1 MAATPRAGA
10 RARRSPLYLDRP
22 EHRRTLPSDVA
33 ARGAS
38 PVPGRRTD
46 RPARTPRDGLPAPQ
60 PAGEL
65 LMPPGQADFFIGDRD
80 VTRAPPREKNGEA
93 QAAIGSHGSG
103 MTGIFAGRARAAGD
117 VPARVRACYCHP
129 PVGEGG
135 VSKGNAPPFDPASP

>member
-10 RARRSPLYLDRP
+10 RARRAPLYLDRP
-22 EHRRTLPSDVA
+22 ENRRKLPSDVA

-65 LMPPGQADFFIGDRD
+65 LMPPGEADFFIGDRD
-80 VTRAPPREKNGEA
+80 LTRAPPREKNGEA

-103 MTGIFAGRARAAGD
+103 LTGNFARRARATGD
-117 VPARVRACYCHP
+117 LSARVRARYCHP
-129 PVGEGG
+129 PAGEGG
-135 VSKGNAPPFDPASP
+135 VSKANATPFHPA